1 MTPGWRAAYNV
12 RMTGE
17 VSPQGTDGA
26 GDMRA
31 SHQDRERVAELLR
44 VAAGDGRL
52 TADELDERLEK
63 ALTARTYGELAVLAR
78 DLPGVPGFTAPGSGP
93 VPKKPVRIECQTSSA
108 KRDGPWLVPE
118 RMEIQI
124 AVGSVVLDFTE
135 AMITQPS
142 LQINADVR
150 LGSLVLVTRPGIV
163 VDADDVSVQAGE
175 VKVRAP
181 WGPEV
186 PVILRIQL
194 SGSVAAG
201 QIAAQPPGW
210 SRRPRRT
217 FWLRLRRRPQ
227 QPQLGR

>member
-1 MTPGWRAAYNV
+1 
-12 RMTGE
+12 MTGE
-17 VSPQGTDGA
+17 VSPRGTDDVGE
-26 GDMRA
+26 MRA
-31 SHQDRERVAELLR
+31 SHEDRDRVAELLR

-78 DLPGVPGFTAPGSGP
+78 DLPGTSAFSPGDSRP
-93 VPKKPVRIECQTSSA
+93 VPKKLVRIDCQTSSA

-118 RMEIQI
+118 RMEIQVG
-124 AVGSVVLDFTE
+124 VGSVVLDFTE
-135 AMITQPS
+135 AVITLPT
-142 LQINADVR
+142 LQINAEVR

-163 VDADDVSVQAGE
+163 VDADDVSVQTGE
-175 VKVRAP
+175 VKVRTP

-194 SGSVAAG
+194 SGSVSVG